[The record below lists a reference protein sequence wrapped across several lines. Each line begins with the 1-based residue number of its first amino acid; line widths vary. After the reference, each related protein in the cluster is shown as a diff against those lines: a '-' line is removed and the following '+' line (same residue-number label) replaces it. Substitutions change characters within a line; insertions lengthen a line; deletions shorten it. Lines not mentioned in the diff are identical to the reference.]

1 MKVILTDNIRAV
13 GKVGDIKEVRDGYAR
28 NFLLPRNL
36 ARVATDGVVRDV
48 EQTKAKKLAAYDV
61 AHEQAQA
68 MADKLKETSIELKA
82 TANER
87 GTLFAAIEV
96 KQISAALS
104 AESGAHIDPTHV
116 ILSEPIKMVGEH
128 SVLVDLTE
136 EVSVTVKIKV
146 VAA

>member
-28 NFLLPRNL
+28 NFLLRRNL

-48 EQTKAKKLAAYDV
+48 EQMKAKKLAAYDV
-61 AHEQAQA
+61 AQEQAQA
-68 MADKLKETSIELKA
+68 MADKLKDTSIELKA
-82 TANER
+82 TANEK
-87 GTLFAAIEV
+87 GMLFAAIKAE
-96 KQISAALS
+96 QISAALS
-104 AESGAHIDPTHV
+104 TESGAHIDPAHV

-136 EVSVTVKIKV
+136 QVSVTVNIKV